1 MGCNFLS
8 NFLIKN
14 DWETIDVTWA
24 DYDDVDD
31 KNPAAAA
38 AAVKDALAG
47 GGVDKAAEA
56 GKEAAAQ
63 AGKMLTKGIGGFAG
77 KAFGS
82 FF

>member
-1 MGCNFLS
+1 MLHINTNLDLDLINFQ
-8 NFLIKN
+8 
-14 DWETIDVTWA
+14 
-24 DYDDVDD
+24 
-31 KNPAAAA
+31 
-38 AAVKDALAG
+38 
-47 GGVDKAAEA
+47 AAEA

>member
-1 MGCNFLS
+1 MKPNSYIKAKGLCWLHFLS
-8 NFLIKN
+8 IHHM
-14 DWETIDVTWA
+14 
-24 DYDDVDD
+24 
-31 KNPAAAA
+31 
-38 AAVKDALAG
+38 VKK
-47 GGVDKAAEA
+47 VSCKIIFQAAEA